1 MTYDR
6 ARHQELTDILNNG
19 LARVAGPQFVDDF
32 TDTSDV
38 AFASMLDAV
47 LDVIKDRLTNGRNS
61 AVVDLLVTPANILMA
76 GRLVEAL
83 EDRGFYCSDMRR
95 KSEELQADY
104 LTFEAILMPLKPEV
118 PAPAVAVA
126 VEDVGV
132 ADVLEAQ
139 AELDRACIDLPIGG
153 FCSLVSPDVTPCDDT
168 TNFIA
173 PGTVVSVFSQG
184 MFAEKTQ
191 RVVAALKE
199 AGYEVRH
206 VAVPMAHNYPAFQ
219 VCHRYGAPEAARI
232 LYILRG
238 LTNETIRTTRL
249 SEDFA
254 ALGDYRVYLGND

>member
-1 MTYDR
+1 MPYDR
-6 ARHQELTDILNNG
+6 TRHQELLAKLDAG
-19 LARVAGPQFVDDF
+19 LAKVSGPQFVDNYTDSSDGAF
-32 TDTSDV
+32 T
-38 AFASMLDAV
+38 SMLGDV
-47 LDVIKDRLTNGRNS
+47 LTIIHDRLTNGRNS
-61 AVVDLLVTPANILMA
+61 AVIDLLLTPANILMA

-83 EDRGFYCSDMRR
+83 EDRGFYCSDMQR

-104 LTFEAILMPLKPEV
+104 LTFEAILLPLKPEAGGEV
-118 PAPAVAVA
+118 IRGVSDAVNMLRAAGYTVMPAKDHV
-126 VEDVGV
+126 VEPS
-132 ADVLEAQ
+132 APKA
-139 AELDRACIDLPIGG
+139 
-153 FCSLVSPDVTPCDDT
+153 DT
-168 TNFIA
+168 TNFIT

-206 VAVPMAHNYPAFQ
+206 VAVSTAHNYPAFQ